1 MAVKM
6 RKEGYAQLEP
16 NRISAQKTKEIF
28 GQLPLDEAITLCEQ
42 GMCLVYDE
50 VAGKVVLP
58 AAEGDY
64 ACLVWNEFIL
74 EDERYQMDRD
84 YAMMNFAE
92 TAHQVALNGYP
103 RLFGLTVGDTF
114 TTNAVELDSEDAAV
128 SAGDLFTTGVNGY
141 WVKAADAENAKIL
154 LKVVKD
160 FTMPDLQRGIKFVV
174 VAA

>member
-6 RKEGYAQLEP
+6 RKEGYGQLEP
-16 NRISAQKTKEIF
+16 NRISAQKTKQIF

-74 EDERYQMDRD
+74 EDERYQMDKD

-92 TAHQVALNGYP
+92 TEHQVALKGHP
-103 RLFGLTVGDTF
+103 RLMGLTLNDTF
-114 TTNAVELDSEDAAV
+114 ITNTVELDSEDAPV
-128 SAGDLFTTGVNGY
+128 SPGDLFTTGVNGY
-141 WVKAADAENAKIL
+141 WVKASDPENAKIL
-154 LKVVKD
+154 LKVVRD
-160 FTMPDLQRGIKFVV
+160 FTMPDLQRGIQFVV